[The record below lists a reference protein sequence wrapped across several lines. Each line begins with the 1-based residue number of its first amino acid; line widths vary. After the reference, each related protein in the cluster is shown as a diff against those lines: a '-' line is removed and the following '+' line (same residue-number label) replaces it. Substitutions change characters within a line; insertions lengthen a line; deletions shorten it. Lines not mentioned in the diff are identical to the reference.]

1 MEKTLVVS
9 IVLLSMLGIVLGA
22 VGRAH
27 GDAGGG
33 APDQD
38 VAALV
43 RRSADA
49 NKALVRGDI
58 DGYLALIEHSKDYT
72 LMNPFGG
79 APTRGFVDSPE
90 RRAAMARFFE
100 NGTLE
105 QEVVATHT
113 SGDLVVLV
121 AVERVRAEVGGLPEQ
136 DWSLRVTQVFRRDG
150 SAWQLVHRHADPLVT
165 GITLEL
171 AAALARGGKR

>member
-1 MEKTLVVS
+1 MVKTLVVL
-9 IVLLSMLGIVLGA
+9 IVLSSLLGIVLGT
-22 VGRAH
+22 
-27 GDAGGG
+27 
-33 APDQD
+33 PDQD

-90 RRAAMARFFE
+90 RRAAMAKFFE
-100 NGTLE
+100 HGTLD
-105 QEVVATHT
+105 QEVVAAHA

-121 AVERVRAEVGGLPEQ
+121 TIERVRAKVGGVPEQ
-136 DWSLRVTQVFRRDG
+136 DWSLRVTQVFRRGG
-150 SAWQLVHRHADPLVT
+150 SGWQLVHRHADPLVT
-165 GITLEL
+165 GITMEQ
-171 AAALARGGKR
+171 AAALARGEKN

>member
-1 MEKTLVVS
+1 MMKTSVVL
-9 IVLLSMLGIVLGA
+9 IVLLPMIGMVLGA
-22 VGRAH
+22 FGRAT
-27 GDAGGG
+27 GGG

-43 RRSADA
+43 HRSADA

-58 DGYLALIEHSKDYT
+58 DGYLALIQHSKDYT

-90 RRAAMARFFE
+90 RRAAMATFFE
-100 NGTLE
+100 HGTLD
-105 QEVVATHT
+105 QEVVATHA

-121 AVERVRAEVGGLPEQ
+121 TVERVRAEVGGLPEQ
-136 DWSLRVTQVFRRDG
+136 DWSLRVTQVFRLDG
-150 SAWQLVHRHADPLVT
+150 SGWQLVHRHADPLVK
-165 GITLEL
+165 GITLEQ

>member
-1 MEKTLVVS
+1 MKLK
-9 IVLLSMLGIVLGA
+9 LLSTLGIVLGA
-22 VGRAH
+22 FG
-27 GDAGGG
+27 GGSGGAGGS
-33 APDQD
+33 AADQD
-38 VAALV
+38 VAALE

-90 RRAAMARFFE
+90 RRAAMAKFFQ
-100 NGTLE
+100 NGTLD
-105 QEVVATHT
+105 QEVVATHA

-121 AVERVRAEVGGLPEQ
+121 AVERVHAEVGGLPEQ
-136 DWSLRVTQVFRRDG
+136 DWSLRVTQIFRHDG
-150 SAWQLVHRHADPLVT
+150 SGLQLVHRHADPLVKA
-165 GITLEL
+165 ITLGQ
-171 AAALARGGKR
+171 AAALARGEKR